1 MPQWSELEQVFV
13 TPMSSQCH
21 SDESNDMCSTVSE
34 ARPLIDV
41 RDLVKRFGDKVVL
54 NGFNLTVERGETCVI
69 IGGSG
74 SGKST
79 FGRLLVGLQ
88 RADAGEIWVAGL
100 NIVGLGESE
109 LERVRRKFAFV
120 FQSSALLDSMSVF
133 DNVAFPLREA
143 RQLSAA
149 EIDNRVHQ
157 ALSELNVEDAAA
169 QFPGEL
175 SGGMAKRVGIAR
187 AVVTEPEIL
196 VYDEPTSGIDPVGSR
211 VIDELIERM
220 RTSHCVTS
228 IVITHD
234 MVTANDVADRVVLL
248 ANGQAVAHGPPKE
261 LFRSHGKDIE
271 PFASASGIDLARM
284 VQGTSRDTPAK
295 IREQWQEAHPAAK
308 SSTKVSWWPWS
319 WRPA

>member
-1 MPQWSELEQVFV
+1 
-13 TPMSSQCH
+13 MSLSVPETT
-21 SDESNDMCSTVSE
+21 S
-34 ARPLIDV
+34 LIDV
-41 RDLVKRFGDKVVL
+41 RNLVKRFGDKLVL

-79 FGRLLVGLQ
+79 FARLLVGLE
-88 RADAGEIWVAGL
+88 RADAGEIRVDGL
-100 NIVGLGESE
+100 NIVRLGEGD
-109 LERVRRKFAFV
+109 LERVRRKFAVV

-143 RQLSAA
+143 RQLSAR
-149 EIDNRVHQ
+149 EIKQRVHH
-157 ALSELNVEDAAA
+157 ALSELNVDDAALKL
-169 QFPGEL
+169 PGEL

-196 VYDEPTSGIDPVGSR
+196 IYDEPTSGIDPVGSR

-220 RTSHCVTS
+220 RISHSVTS

-248 ANGQAVAHGPPKE
+248 ANGQAVAQGPPEE

-271 PFASASGIDLARM
+271 PFAVASGIDLARLLPR
-284 VQGTSRDTPAK
+284 TSRKSPAK
-295 IREQWQEAHPAAK
+295 IRAQWIEEHPPI
-308 SSTKVSWWPWS
+308 VSQPSAWSWPWS
-319 WRPA
+319 LRTRVVRSGSGASAP